1 MSDTQ
6 TLLFANEI
14 FYRAFADRDL
24 MVMQTLWANHVPV
37 SCIHPGWGPLHG
49 HDAVMNAWQA
59 ILTGPKPPDIECLS
73 PHPQVFGDIGLVIC
87 YERIGGDYLVATNIF
102 VRRGPTWA
110 LVHHQAGPSGDPPPR
125 EETSPPSAS
134 SIN

>member
-102 VRRGPTWA
+102 VRREPTWS